1 LQDIADVKIGP
12 FYKFLDLNDDGF
24 LRYREKD
31 GNLRPKDFDELS
43 PVKTLEQFEKLLP
56 ETVPYRSKR
65 IIKKHVEN
73 IPEAERVGFLDS
85 LKRSEQGQIS

>member
-1 LQDIADVKIGP
+1 MDVKIGP
-12 FYKFLDLNDDGF
+12 FYEFLDLNADGF

-31 GNLRPKDFDELS
+31 GNLRPKDFDDLS

-65 IIKKHVEN
+65 IIKKHIAN
-73 IPEAERVGFLDS
+73 IPEEALDDLLDC
-85 LKRSEQGQIS
+85 LKNTRRKLP